1 LAASCLEWF
10 ATEEEEEEEEE
21 EEDNKTSQRGGKHQN
36 KRANPAFPQTP
47 NARPQGQNP
56 KQPIPLR
63 HKVQN
68 LLLLTATLTRRERNP
83 GTHRPRARH
92 VVPHRLH
99 FQVLQKLCAPHP
111 QARGGLQFRYILSNF
126 VFGF

>member
-1 LAASCLEWF
+1 MAASCREWF

-21 EEDNKTSQRGGKHQN
+21 EKDNKTSQSGKHQN
-36 KRANPAFPQTP
+36 KPANPAFPQTP
-47 NARPQGQNP
+47 NARLQGQNP
-56 KQPIPLR
+56 KHPIPLG
-63 HKVQN
+63 HQVQN

-83 GTHRPRARH
+83 GTHCPLARH

-111 QARGGLQFRYILSNF
+111 QARGGL
-126 VFGF
+126 